1 MRKEYDRERAA
12 QLVPLLRSITHEI
25 LERTAA
31 IERLELALVQGAP
44 SPAGDAGL
52 DAELV
57 GQRRE
62 LRLAKQE
69 LSRLGCAI
77 DQDHPLRVLIPGASG
92 QAGFAWGL
100 DDEAPQEIRLAS
112 SR

>member
-1 MRKEYDRERAA
+1 MRKEYDRDRAA
-12 QLVPLLRSITHEI
+12 QLVPLLRSITREI

-31 IERLELALVQGAP
+31 IERLELASMQGAATP
-44 SPAGDAGL
+44 DGGAGVEAD
-52 DAELV
+52 LV

-69 LSRLGCAI
+69 LARLGCAI
-77 DQDHPLRVLIPGASG
+77 DQDHPLRVLIPGTQG
-92 QAGFAWGL
+92 QAGFAWSV
-100 DDEAPQEIRLAS
+100 DDPVPQPITLAS